1 MSTKN
6 QNSGPNNPKTGF
18 GKWMVYTVIPNYSNN
33 VQGVVYVG
41 AAILIIIVGLR
52 GLGSVA
58 GDIPIVPG
66 FLINEHDNK
75 VDVNYVMFALFLE
88 FFLLLILS
96 TVTFFTPEDS
106 HGHAPAAQSPVS
118 SAGGKLDL
126 STLKQELSQF
136 RNVAE
141 EEIRAVDAYVDR
153 MGKLSQQM
161 NAMSKQYAQTLSEMN
176 QHFKADTLKG
186 VAEQEIK
193 NVEGFVTKIGALTQ
207 NIVNI
212 KKEYLQAL
220 TEIKQSIKA

>member
-1 MSTKN
+1 MSAKN

-58 GDIPIVPG
+58 GSIPIVPG
-66 FLINEHDNK
+66 FLINEADNK
-75 VDVNYVMFALFLE
+75 VDVNFVMMALFLE

-96 TVTFFTPEDS
+96 IVTFFTPEES
-106 HGHAPAAQSPVS
+106 HGHAPAAHAPVS
-118 SAGGKLDL
+118 SEGGKLDL
-126 STLKQELSQF
+126 SSLKQELSQF
-136 RNVAE
+136 RHVAE
-141 EEIRAVDAYVDR
+141 EEIRAVDAYIDR
-153 MGKLSQQM
+153 MGKLGHQM
-161 NAMSKQYAQTLSEMN
+161 GAMSKQYAQTLGEMN

-212 KKEYLQAL
+212 KKEYIQAL